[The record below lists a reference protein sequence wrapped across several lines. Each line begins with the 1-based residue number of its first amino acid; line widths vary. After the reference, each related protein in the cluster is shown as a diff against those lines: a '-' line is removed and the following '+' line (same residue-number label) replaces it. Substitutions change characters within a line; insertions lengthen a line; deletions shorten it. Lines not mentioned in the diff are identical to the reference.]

1 MIPPVEWH
9 LRRLADPVEWL
20 LRVPG
25 QPDPVGVVRKLTD
38 WQGIRF
44 RAVTWSAR
52 SADRTLIGYYPT
64 GDASATA
71 VWEHHLASRARR
83 HEAAARTHGSRE
95 RH

>member
-1 MIPPVEWH
+1 MVPPVEWH
-9 LRRLADPVEWL
+9 PRRLADPVEWL

-25 QPDPVGVVRKLTD
+25 QQDPIGVARKLTD
-38 WQGIRF
+38 QHGIRF

-52 SADRTLIGYYPT
+52 SSDRTLIGYYPD
-64 GDASATA
+64 GDSAATA
-71 VWEHHLASRARR
+71 IWQHYLASRASQ

>member
-1 MIPPVEWH
+1 MVPQVEWH
-9 LRRLADPVEWL
+9 PRRLADPVEWL

-25 QPDPVGVVRKLTD
+25 QPDPIGVVRKLTD
-38 WQGIRF
+38 RHRIRF

-52 SADRTLIGYYPT
+52 SADRVLIGYYPD
-64 GDASATA
+64 GDAAATA
-71 VWEHHLASRARR
+71 VWRHYVASRAGQ